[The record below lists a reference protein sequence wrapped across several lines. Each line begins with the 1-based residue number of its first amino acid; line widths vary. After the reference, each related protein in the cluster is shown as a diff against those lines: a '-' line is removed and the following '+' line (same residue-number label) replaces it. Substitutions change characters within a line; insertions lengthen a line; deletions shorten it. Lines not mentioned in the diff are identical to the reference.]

1 MKFQNKK
8 DRDGF
13 IEGHMPLAR
22 SVVYN
27 LVKFNGYGK
36 YTNED
41 LVQEAYLL
49 LIKAVDKFDE
59 QRRLR
64 FSTFAT
70 TFIRNGIIDLFKHES
85 YLMDKE
91 TNLSTGCELENLPEK
106 SSPLQ
111 NAIELTDVAKILTE
125 RQYYIFYE
133 HVVRDR
139 TYKDIATE
147 LGISFGRVSQIY
159 KQAQKKLKEELQI

>member
-1 MKFQNKK
+1 MKFQNPK

-22 SVVYN
+22 SVIYN

-36 YTNED
+36 YSNED
-41 LVQEAYLL
+41 LVQEAYML

-70 TFIRNGIIDLFKHES
+70 KFIRNGIIDIIKHES
-85 YLMDKE
+85 YLMNNE

-106 SSPLQ
+106 STTLS
-111 NAIELTDVAKILTE
+111 NSIDLTDVAKILTE

-133 HVVRDR
+133 YVIRDR
-139 TYKDIATE
+139 TYKDIASE
-147 LGISFGRVSQIY
+147 LGISFGRVRQIY